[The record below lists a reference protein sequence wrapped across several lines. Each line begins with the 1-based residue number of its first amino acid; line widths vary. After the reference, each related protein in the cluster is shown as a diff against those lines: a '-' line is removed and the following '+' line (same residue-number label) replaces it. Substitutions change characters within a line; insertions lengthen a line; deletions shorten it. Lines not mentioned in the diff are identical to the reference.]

1 MTTTDVLAKPAAP
14 RPRSSRVL
22 DWLTT
27 TDHKKIGIMYLV
39 NSFTFFAFAGAL
51 AILMRTQLM
60 APGNTVLSP
69 KAFNETFTMH
79 GTIMIFLVILPL
91 LSGFGNYFVPL
102 QIGALD
108 MAFPRVNAASFWLL
122 PVGGLTIVAGYL
134 TKGGA
139 AAAGWTNYVPLSLQ
153 GGTGEDLWILG
164 LLVVGTS
171 SLLGAINFIVT
182 VLRLRAPGMTLTRM
196 PIFTWATTTT
206 SILIVLAVPS
216 LTAALLMLLADHH
229 LGTVF
234 FDPAHG
240 GSVANYLNTFWFFG
254 HPEVYM
260 LIMGAWGVVSEIV
273 PVFSRKPLYGYRFV
287 ILALMLIMALSF
299 TVWGHHMYTTGLVN
313 DSFFSV
319 TTELISVPTG
329 VLVLCWLFTLWKGKL
344 SFEPPMLFALG
355 FIAMFV
361 IGGIDGVWMASP
373 AADFSIHDTYFVV
386 SHIHYVLLG
395 GSLFGIFAALYYW
408 FPKMSGRMLNRKLGQ
423 WQFWLLIISF
433 NVTFFPMHFL
443 GLWGMPRRVATY
455 PLSSAWGL
463 TNMIETIS
471 AYVIALSMLIGL
483 ANIIITLRKP
493 RNAPADPWG
502 GNTLEWATSS
512 PPPVYNFDAL
522 PEIRSERPVRDLRL
536 AISAAAKS
544 AGPPAAAGP
553 DGAGRAGAGQ

>member
-1 MTTTDVLAKPAAP
+1 MTTTGVLAPPAAP
-14 RPRSSRVL
+14 RPRSARVL

-39 NSFTFFAFAGAL
+39 NSFTFFVFAGAL
-51 AILMRTQLM
+51 AMVMRTQLM
-60 APGNTVLSP
+60 QPDNTVLSP
-69 KAFNETFTMH
+69 KAFNEAFTIH

-122 PVGGLTIVAGYL
+122 PVGGLTVVAGYL

-164 LLVVGTS
+164 LLIVGTS

-182 VLRLRAPGMTLTRM
+182 VLRLRAPGMSMTRV

-234 FDPAHG
+234 FNPAHG
-240 GSVANYLNTFWFFG
+240 GSIANYLNTFWFFG

-260 LIMGAWGVVSEIV
+260 LIMGAWGIVSEIV
-273 PVFSRKPLYGYRFV
+273 PVFSGKPLYGYRVV
-287 ILALMLIMALSF
+287 ILSLMLIMALSF

-329 VLVLCWLFTLWKGKL
+329 LLVLAWLFTLWKGKL
-344 SFEPPMLFALG
+344 RFEPPMLFALG
-355 FIAMFV
+355 LIAMFV

-373 AADFSIHDTYFVV
+373 AADFTIHDTYFVV

-395 GSLFGIFAALYYW
+395 GSLFGIFAGLYYW
-408 FPKMSGRMLNRKLGQ
+408 FPKMSGRMLNRKLGI

-455 PLSSAWGL
+455 PLSSGWGL
-463 TNMIETIS
+463 TNMIETVS

-483 ANIIITLRKP
+483 LNIIITLRKP

-502 GNTLEWATSS
+502 GNSLEWATSS
-512 PPPVYNFDAL
+512 PPPPHNFDAL

-536 AISAAAKS
+536 AISAAARS
-544 AGPPAAAGP
+544 AGPPGAARPHGTGP
-553 DGAGRAGAGQ
+553 AGAGR